1 MAGFAAIGEA
11 MIELSD
17 PQDSRWKMGF
27 AGDSLNTAWYVR
39 AMLPDQVVDFV
50 SAFGDDSFSA
60 AQRAFLAKAAIGTA
74 ASPMTQGARPG
85 LYAISLQN
93 AERSFT
99 YWRAD
104 SAARGL
110 AADRVALRASLADRE
125 MIYVTGI
132 TLAILSPVDRIRLL
146 EALADARAKGARIAF
161 DPNHR
166 PKLWPS
172 AAAARAAYQA
182 IYGLCDI
189 VLPTREDEA
198 DLFGDASTA
207 ATAARILDYGVS
219 EVVVKCGADAAQL
232 YAGGDHHAV
241 PALKVCAVDTTGAGD
256 SFCGGYLAARMQGKT
271 PVAAARLGHRLAA
284 KVVCAHGA
292 LLPLATFENFDADE
306 A

>member
-17 PQDSRWKMGF
+17 PQDGRWKMGF

-39 AMLPDQVVDFV
+39 ALLPDRVVDFV

-60 AQRAFLAKAAIGTA
+60 AQQAFLAEAAIGTA
-74 ASPMTQGARPG
+74 ASPLTQGARPG
-85 LYAISLQN
+85 LYAISLQE

-104 SAARGL
+104 SAARAL
-110 AADRVALRASLADRE
+110 ASDREALRASLAARE

-146 EALADARAKGARIAF
+146 DALAEARAKGARIAF

-166 PKLWPS
+166 PKLWPDR
-172 AAAARAAYQA
+172 AAARAAYQA

-198 DLFGDASTA
+198 DLFGDISTA
-207 ATAARILDYGVS
+207 ATAARIAGYGVA
-219 EVVVKCGADAAQL
+219 EVVVKCGADPAQI
-232 YAGGDHHAV
+232 YADGAHHAV
-241 PALKVCAVDTTGAGD
+241 PALKVEAVDTTGAGD
-256 SFCGGYLAARMQGKT
+256 SFCGGYLAARMQGK
-271 PVAAARLGHRLAA
+271 PPRDAAALGHRVAA

-292 LLPLATFENFDADE
+292 LLPLATFAGFATD
-306 A
+306 